1 MMQKMEERNIQQQ
14 QMGRMINF
22 RPVFCIACFL
32 ILGILIGYLRIVE
45 EKPIW
50 IAVLFTLA
58 VPLLAGMLYRGKI
71 RFIAYLVLFYLFFFI
86 GMTSFSCATANH
98 RGAPVYSGEYV
109 VSGTVVEKNVQSYG
123 GEVVLTN
130 LSIGGERVQGKLA
143 FRLYDGDFA
152 ALNFCDRVTARMQ
165 VTTQNAVE
173 GTYGF
178 RAEAIANHELYRGSE
193 PSWYTVDGVGFRL
206 GAFLRGRL
214 QNALYTGMSEENAAV
229 AVAILLGNTSGIEE
243 GFLENVRYGGVAHIF
258 AVSGLHIG
266 AAFAFCL
273 MLFRSKRVPAP
284 IRFLFIAAIL
294 LLYGGVCG
302 YSASVVRAT
311 VTCLVLYGCS
321 LLGIKYDGLESL
333 SLAAC
338 IVLLVYPTLLFGVGA
353 QLSFG
358 ACLGIILLSRPLNR
372 VMSGAVYGV
381 VKWIKHT
388 LLGVP
393 KPPKPNMFKGNTL
406 PKPLPWQALDKV
418 IGFLSVSLAAQLAT
432 APILYLSFGYFSV
445 LSLFLNCLFV
455 PLITLGFSPL
465 LLFATIGAVLP
476 TTVLPILFYLPNLL
490 IGAST
495 LLFHVMDF
503 SAGVIRSLRLLP
515 QSVICYYAAL
525 LFCTDK
531 MNFSKWQ
538 KRSMAAMFAACC
550 VITLL

>member
-1 MMQKMEERNIQQQ
+1 MDKRKENSIEQS
-14 QMGRMINF
+14 MGRIVNF

-32 ILGILIGYLRIVE
+32 ILGILVGYFRIVDE
-45 EKPIW
+45 QPIW
-50 IAVLFTLA
+50 IAVLIVLA
-58 VPLLAGMLYRGKI
+58 LPLVAGVLFRGKT

-86 GMTSFSCATANH
+86 GFSSFSLATANH
-98 RGAPVYSGEYV
+98 RDSPTFNGEYV
-109 VSGTVVEKNVQSYG
+109 VCGTVVEKNVQSYG

-130 LSIGGERVQGKLA
+130 LSIGGEEVAGKLT

-152 ALNFCDRVTARMQ
+152 AVDFCDRITALMQ
-165 VTTQNAVE
+165 VSTANAVE
-173 GTYGF
+173 GAYGF
-178 RAEAIANHELYRGSE
+178 RAEAIANRELYRGSE
-193 PSWYTVDGVGFRL
+193 PTWYRVDGVEFRL

-243 GFLENVRYGGVAHIF
+243 GLLENVRYGGVAHIF

-273 MLFRSKRVPAP
+273 LLFRDKRVPAP

-321 LLGIKYDGLESL
+321 LLGMKYDGLESL

-338 IVLLVYPTLLFGVGA
+338 VVLLIYPTLLFGVGA

-358 ACLGIILLSRPLNR
+358 ACLGIVLLSRPLNR
-372 VMSGAVYGV
+372 VMGGAIYGV
-381 VKWIKHT
+381 FKWVKHT

-406 PKPLPWQALDKV
+406 PKPLPWQAVDKV
-418 IGFLSVSLAAQLAT
+418 ISFLSVSMAAQLAT

-445 LSLFLNCLFV
+445 ISLLLNCLFV
-455 PLITLGFSPL
+455 PMITLGFSPL
-465 LLFATIGAVLP
+465 LVFALVGAFLP
-476 TTVLPILFYLPNLL
+476 SSLLPIVFYLPNLL
-490 IGAST
+490 LGAST
-495 LLFHVMDF
+495 LLFHIFDF
-503 SAGVIRSLRLLP
+503 SSGVIRELHLLP

-525 LFCTDK
+525 IFCTDK
-531 MNFSKWQ
+531 INFCKWQ
-538 KRSMAAMFAACC
+538 KRTVAATFAVCC
-550 VITLL
+550 IITLL